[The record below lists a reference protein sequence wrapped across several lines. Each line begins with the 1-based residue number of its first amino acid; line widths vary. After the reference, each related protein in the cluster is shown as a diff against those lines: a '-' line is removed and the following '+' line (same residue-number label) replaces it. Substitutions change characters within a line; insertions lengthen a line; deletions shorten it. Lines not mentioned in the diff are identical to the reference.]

1 MNNAVF
7 KVFAEG
13 NTERS
18 DKEQTLALNH
28 SLFIIHQQ
36 SPKGFREP

>member
-7 KVFAEG
+7 KVFAFG

-18 DKEQTLALNH
+18 DKEQTLALNY
-28 SLFIIHQQ
+28 SLFIIRYSLKKYHL
-36 SPKGFREP
+36 